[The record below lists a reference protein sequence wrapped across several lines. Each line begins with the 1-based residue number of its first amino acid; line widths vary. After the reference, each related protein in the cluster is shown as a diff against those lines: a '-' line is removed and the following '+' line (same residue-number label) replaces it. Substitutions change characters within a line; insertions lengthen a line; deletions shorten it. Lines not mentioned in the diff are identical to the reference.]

1 MKALIF
7 NGKVV
12 DVQSTAFEV
21 APTMTWV
28 DCDNT
33 VKTGFSYDGS
43 KFTSNEVTEEQKAAF
58 TKADND
64 KKEAQKTGNA
74 KLLALGLT
82 QAEATA
88 LTGYTPSL
96 LCL

>member
-7 NGKVV
+7 NDKVV
-12 DVQSTAFEV
+12 DVQSSAFEV

-33 VKTGFSYDGS
+33 VKIGFSYDGS
-43 KFTSNEVTEEQKAAF
+43 KFTSDEPTDEEKAAIL
-58 TKADND
+58 KQNED
-64 KKEAQKTGNA
+64 KVAAQKTGNA

-88 LTGYTPSL
+88 LTGYKPS
-96 LCL
+96 

>member
-7 NGKVV
+7 EKKVV
-12 DVQSTAFEV
+12 DVQSSPFEV

-33 VKTGFSYDGS
+33 VKVGFAYDDG
-43 KFTSNEVTEEQKAAF
+43 KFISDEITEEQKAAF

-64 KKEAQKTGNA
+64 RKEARKTGNA

-88 LTGYTPSL
+88 LTGYTPS
-96 LCL
+96 

>member
-7 NGKVV
+7 NKKVV

-33 VKTGFSYDGS
+33 VKVGFSYDGS
-43 KFTSNEVTEEQKAAF
+43 KFTSDELTDEEKAASI
-58 TKADND
+58 KKYED
-64 KKEAQKTGNA
+64 KVAAQKTGNA

-88 LTGYTPSL
+88 LTGYTPS
-96 LCL
+96 

>member
-7 NGKVV
+7 DNKVV

-21 APTMTWV
+21 APTMSWV

-33 VKTGFSYDGS
+33 IKIGFAYDGT

-64 KKEAQKTGNA
+64 RKEAQKTGNA

-88 LTGYTPSL
+88 LTGYTPS
-96 LCL
+96 

>member
-64 KKEAQKTGNA
+64 KKEAQKTRNA

-88 LTGYTPSL
+88 FTGYTPS
-96 LCL
+96 

>member
-7 NGKVV
+7 DNQVV
-12 DVQSTAFEV
+12 DVTNAAPFEV

-33 VKTGFSYDGS
+33 VKIGFAYDGT
-43 KFTSNEVTEEQKAAF
+43 KFTSNEVTDEQKAAF

-64 KKEAQKTGNA
+64 RKEAQKTGNA

-88 LTGYTPSL
+88 LTSYTPS
-96 LCL
+96 

>member
-64 KKEAQKTGNA
+64 RKEARKTGNA

-88 LTGYTPSL
+88 LTGYTPS
-96 LCL
+96 